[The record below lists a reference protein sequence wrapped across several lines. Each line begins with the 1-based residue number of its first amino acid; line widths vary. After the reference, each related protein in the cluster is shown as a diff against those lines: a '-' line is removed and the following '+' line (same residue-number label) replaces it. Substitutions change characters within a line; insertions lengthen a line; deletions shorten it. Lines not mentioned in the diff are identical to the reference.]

1 MKIERIRSA
10 LARLFLSRIT
20 VRSAAVPERRAEIH
34 SCRRAL
40 AVRPLPL
47 LGGPQIFSG
56 FPKERKNGVV
66 VRSGN
71 KELRSISVKGGEVRL
86 LGGRAPGVHGH
97 PLGTY
102 RLGPPGSIAPLRVS
116 HRRGY
121 ERIAALPQ
129 ERASRLSQI
138 RRRPSAL
145 RADEIP
151 LALFYPLL
159 QDNLEKSILNREKG
173 TLLLWYNSSRR
184 VSSSRALLLLRR
196 TGGEGGLEWRW
207 ISPE

>member
-1 MKIERIRSA
+1 MKIEKIRGL

-20 VRSAAVPERRAEIH
+20 VRSAAIPKRTAEIYT
-34 SCRRAL
+34 CRRTL

-47 LGGPQIFSG
+47 LGPPEVLSG

-71 KELRSISVKGGEVRL
+71 KGLRSISVKGGAVRL
-86 LGGRAPGVHGH
+86 LEGRVPGVHGH
-97 PLGTY
+97 LLGRN
-102 RLGPPGSIAPLRVS
+102 RLGPPGSIAPLTVS
-116 HRRGY
+116 LRRGCD
-121 ERIAALPQ
+121 RIAALPQ
-129 ERASRLSQI
+129 ERVSRLSQI
-138 RRRPSAL
+138 KHRPSAL

-173 TLLLWYNSSRR
+173 TLLLWYNSSSR

-196 TGGEGGLEWRW
+196 TGGEGGLVWRW
-207 ISPE
+207 ISPD